1 MTIVEG
7 EMLKNKS
14 TKDLFKI
21 KRIEDKEV
29 VMLED
34 ERGLVRIWL
43 PREHLGFFFE
53 KVKGFNVP

>member
-7 EMLKNKS
+7 ESLKNKS

-21 KRIEDKEV
+21 KRIENDKV

-34 ERGLVRIWL
+34 ERGLVHIWL
-43 PREHLGFFFE
+43 PREQLGLFFE
-53 KVKGFNVP
+53 KVNGV

>member
-7 EMLKNKS
+7 EMLKNKL

-34 ERGLVRIWL
+34 ERGLIRIWL
-43 PREHLGFFFE
+43 PKRHLGFFFD
-53 KVKGFNVP
+53 KLDGV

>member
-7 EMLKNKS
+7 ESLKNKS

-21 KRIEDKEV
+21 KRIENDKV

-34 ERGLVRIWL
+34 ERGLVHIWL
-43 PREHLGFFFE
+43 PRAQLGLFFE
-53 KVKGFNVP
+53 KVKGA